1 MNINQSTSY
10 KILIVDDEP
19 ANLRLLERLFRREYQ
34 VIAATSGAEALE
46 LLEMHDV
53 AVILSDERMP
63 GMTGIE
69 FLKRASEM
77 RPHTVRIIL
86 TGYTDVNSLVEAIN
100 SGVVYKYVPKPWGN
114 EDLQQTIVRAI
125 EHYET
130 IKNQYQL
137 KLRADR
143 LSEQLQSS
151 KEGFVRF
158 AAEALDAQDAFL
170 HEHLRRTSDYAVAVG
185 HRLDLEGGE
194 LEQLALAGFLHKI
207 GRLIVPDRYW
217 QGNECAA
224 DDERRSVKNGAE
236 RAARRLK
243 NFPGMEEVAATVRY
257 HDEHYD
263 GTAGDNLCGEQIPL
277 FARIVA
283 VAAAYDRM
291 TSPQISAKTLTHAE
305 ALEKLQKD
313 AGKRFDP
320 KIVKAIGELHSISRI
335 REALREGV
343 VGMRLYG
350 SSVACDADDFT
361 TAELLQKFKTEPMLA
376 MDVLHFANTTSA
388 EPTAK
393 LMAAMSALGEEKLRS
408 IIRQYG
414 LPPVDG
420 RTKAASAR
428 AVRRAVAAQLMTAHT
443 DVIHPDEA
451 YTLGLLYDAGETL
464 LLNLFPDEMLFL
476 EEYDENERLRR
487 QVEIFGINPAQ
498 ISRRML
504 EVCGIPAN
512 LAAAVENRQ
521 DSMSVGN
528 PTALLLRIA
537 DVISADSVDKTAALK
552 AIVELPE
559 VLNLSRADL
568 HKIYERANFINQGRV
583 EAPEQI
589 PEPVY

>member
-1 MNINQSTSY
+1 MNTIQSTSY

-34 VIAATSGAEALE
+34 VIAATSVAEALE

-53 AVILSDERMP
+53 AVILSDQRMP

-100 SGVVYKYVPKPWGN
+100 SGVVYKYVPKPWVN

-130 IKNQYQL
+130 IKSQYQL
-137 KLRADR
+137 KLRNER

-158 AAEALDAQDAFL
+158 VAEALDAQDAFL
-170 HEHLRRTSDYAVAVG
+170 HEHLRRTSGYAVAVG
-185 HRLDLEGGE
+185 HRLDLEDVE
-194 LEQLALAGFLHKI
+194 LEQLALAGFLHQI
-207 GRLIVPDRYW
+207 GRLIIPDRYSRS
-217 QGNECAA
+217 NESSI
-224 DDERRSVKNGAE
+224 DDERRIVKHGAA
-236 RAARRLK
+236 RAALRLK
-243 NFPGMEEVAATVRY
+243 NFPGMEEVAAAIY
-257 HDEHYD
+257 HHDEHFD
-263 GTAGDNLCGEQIPL
+263 GTAGDNLYGEQIPI

-291 TSPQISAKTLTHAE
+291 TASQISAETLTHEQAV
-305 ALEKLQKD
+305 EKLQKD

-320 KIVKAIGELHSISRI
+320 KIVEAIGGLRSISRI

-343 VGMRLYG
+343 VGMRLFG
-350 SSVACDADDFT
+350 APAPSDANNFS

-376 MDVLHFANTTSA
+376 MDVLHFANTTSP

-393 LMAAMSALGEEKLRS
+393 LMAAMTVLGEEKLRS

-414 LPPVDG
+414 LPPVEEQ
-420 RTKAASAR
+420 TKAESAR
-428 AVRRAVAAQLMTAHT
+428 AVRRAVAAQLLTAHT
-443 DVIHPDEA
+443 DIIHPDEA
-451 YTLGLLYDAGETL
+451 YTLGLLYDIGETL
-464 LLNLFPDEMLFL
+464 LQSLFPDEMLFL
-476 EEYDENERLRR
+476 EEYEENGRLRR
-487 QVEIFGINPAQ
+487 QVEIFGIDAAQ

-504 EVCGIPAN
+504 EVCGIPSN

-521 DSMSVGN
+521 DSMSVSN
-528 PTALLLRIA
+528 PTALLLRVA
-537 DVISADSVDKTAALK
+537 DVIAADSVDKTAALK
-552 AIVELPE
+552 AIGELPE

-568 HKIYERANFINQGRV
+568 NKIYERANFISQERV